1 MTGARQGRA
10 PRGARLI
17 AAACCLLAAGAA
29 IIVLATG
36 ALARGYLMGQAAR
49 QLRASARLLASAPFT
64 VMPDYPAPGAA
75 AGLLTE
81 VTSRGGQLVLRT
93 GPGGPPGPATGRIP
107 HRAGQ
112 LATVPA
118 SRGGGSWLVIAVPAR
133 YQARRIAYTYGSSG
147 FSLLVSGPAGPGL
160 PGTLITG
167 LDLARVGQ
175 AVRRL
180 TLTGAAVSAALLLA
194 VAAAGVMMLRVL
206 SGRAGLAS
214 AAAEAA
220 ARRSAQRL
228 GGGVADTCRGL
239 QPPLSVVAGFAGY
252 YRRRRPLQ
260 ASQANRMMGRIAEE
274 AGRMDAVIDGLT
286 LPRPAPRH
294 GPIKRIRP
302 SWRSR
307 PAHAPAD
314 PGQ

>member
-1 MTGARQGRA
+1 MAGAGQGQV
-10 PRGARLI
+10 PPGARLI

-36 ALARGYLMGQAAR
+36 ALARGYLMGQADR
-49 QLRASARLLASAPFT
+49 QLRAYARLLASGPFT
-64 VMPDYPAPGAA
+64 VMPDYPGPGTA
-75 AGLLTE
+75 AGFLTE

-93 GPGGPPGPATGRIP
+93 GPGRPPGPATGRIP

-118 SRGGGSWLVIAVPAR
+118 SRGGGSWLVIAVPVH

-147 FSLLVSGPAGPGL
+147 FSLLVSGPARPGL

-175 AVRRL
+175 AAGRL
-180 TLTGAAVSAALLLA
+180 TLTGAAVSAALLVA
-194 VAAAGVMMLRVL
+194 VAAAGVTVIRVL
-206 SGRAGLAS
+206 SGRAGQAS

-228 GGGVADTCRGL
+228 GGGVTDTCRGL
-239 QPPLSVVAGFAGY
+239 QPPLSVITGFAGY
-252 YRRRRPLQ
+252 YRRRQPLQ
-260 ASQANRMMGRIAEE
+260 AGQADRMMGRIAEE
-274 AGRMDAVIDGLT
+274 AGRMDAAIGGL
-286 LPRPAPRH
+286 PSPGPAPRR
-294 GPIKRIRP
+294 GRVNQVWL
-302 SWRSR
+302 SWRPR